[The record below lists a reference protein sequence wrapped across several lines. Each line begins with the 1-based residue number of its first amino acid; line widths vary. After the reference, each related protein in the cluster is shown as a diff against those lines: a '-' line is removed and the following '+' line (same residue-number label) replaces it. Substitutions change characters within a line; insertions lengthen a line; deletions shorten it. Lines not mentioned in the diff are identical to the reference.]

1 MKCSSHPSKIFY
13 KQPKRMQNRHSN
25 LYTLGVYVSHLLVLV
40 FVWSH
45 SDKIYLNQVLKL
57 LRAIISF
64 GKSNKIL
71 SLESISLGQKSCR
84 QELGTIHSH
93 LCCCW
98 EEVACKM
105 PTFGTIQGFYLR
117 TIFVIT
123 LADVSV
129 SLFGLW
135 ALRCGM

>member
-1 MKCSSHPSKIFY
+1 MKCSSHPFKIFY
-13 KQPKRMQNRHSN
+13 KQPKRIQNRCSN
-25 LYTLGVYVSHLLVLV
+25 LYTLGFYVSRLLVLV

-45 SDKIYLNQVLKL
+45 SDKICLNRVLKL

-71 SLESISLGQKSCR
+71 SLESISLGQKSCW
-84 QELGTIHSH
+84 QDLGTIHSH
-93 LCCCW
+93 LRRCW
-98 EEVACKM
+98 EEVACKI

-117 TIFVIT
+117 TIFLIT
-123 LADVSV
+123 LADVSI

-135 ALRCGM
+135 ALGCGM